1 MLPSASSVSSSP
13 NPAFACDAARQSRNP
28 HAQDCHRRVMVV
40 FSGKQTILQRFSRS
54 LSLSLSPL
62 LGEPFH
68 PSRLFLQSHILL
80 LLVHYFY
87 ENIFSKEQA
96 GAMMDTE
103 KLAVG
108 VVKRQSGNNHAVI
121 TPNLLSLNLRDEPTT
136 C

>member
-1 MLPSASSVSSSP
+1 MRRGSPVIRTPKTVTAVSWVFFPVNKPS
-13 NPAFACDAARQSRNP
+13 
-28 HAQDCHRRVMVV
+28 
-40 FSGKQTILQRFSRS
+40 FSGSLA